1 MLSFLLGVVIVVLG
15 LVIGGV
21 VLLTG
26 RRAIWISLAIVGL
39 VATGNLL
46 AVIVAGL
53 NSGLD
58 LIRQSEWLLVAIA
71 VGVGALGW
79 YIGQTRR
86 NLATALI
93 GIVAGV
99 DMALWLREI
108 IQYISS
114 GAGPTGEGT
123 AVLLNLPAIL
133 IGGLLG
139 WWFVRA
145 FRDEA
150 LILLTVIMGVEII
163 YLALGLSSS
172 RAFTAVILL
181 SLALAGVVVQYAD
194 YLRGVKAQTPLDPI
208 SQELEAGT
216 P

>member
-1 MLSFLLGVVIVVLG
+1 M
-15 LVIGGV
+15 
-21 VLLTG
+21 
-26 RRAIWISLAIVGL
+26 
-39 VATGNLL
+39 
-46 AVIVAGL
+46 
-53 NSGLD
+53 
-58 LIRQSEWLLVAIA
+58 
-71 VGVGALGW
+71 
-79 YIGQTRR
+79 
-86 NLATALI
+86 ALI

-114 GAGPTGEGT
+114 GAGPTGAGT